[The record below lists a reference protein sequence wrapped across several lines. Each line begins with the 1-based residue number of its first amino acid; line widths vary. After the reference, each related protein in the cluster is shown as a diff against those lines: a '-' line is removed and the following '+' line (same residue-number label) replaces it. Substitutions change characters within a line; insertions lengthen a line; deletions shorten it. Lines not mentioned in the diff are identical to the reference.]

1 MRPLPTAPSADDEI
15 SASFMRRLIECIKER
30 TIISA
35 HGYRTKSGPNGTT
48 LKIEPGKRSSSPASV
63 LPWSFSC
70 TEEDDPDNPGEK
82 KRTGGWKNC
91 ILQLGFND
99 FLHSEDVKHMPKQSG
114 ESLTWHPIIEGT
126 DLTEDGVYFVE
137 VDTVNR
143 KAEIKRYEYED
154 RPQKIY
160 DFEHGIVNIWIGVV
174 SDGKQLTGI
183 HHHQFVPLYAEE
195 DV

>member
-30 TIISA
+30 TILNA
-35 HGYRTKSGPNGTT
+35 PGYRTKSGPNGTT
-48 LKIEPGKRSSSPASV
+48 LEIEPGKRSSSPADV
-63 LPWSFSC
+63 LPWTFSC
-70 TEEDDPDNPGEK
+70 SEEDDPDNPGEK

-99 FLHSEDVKHMPKQSG
+99 FLHSEDVEHMPKQGG

-143 KAEIKRYEYED
+143 KAEIKRYEE

-160 DFEHGIVNIWIGVV
+160 DFEHGIVNIWIGAV
-174 SDGKQLTGI
+174 SDGKQWTGI
-183 HHHQFVPLYAEE
+183 HHHPFVPLYADE